1 MVFTI
6 LQHPMDELKQV
17 GEHLDELRKR
27 VLRMVIAV
35 GIITFFILGFH
46 LTPFVYN
53 GITLYYPNPNPF
65 DNMAAQVTVAM
76 KHQLLPPTVQLIQ
89 TAPGQAFFAQFYVA
103 VLLGIVIGMPVI
115 VKEFIGFL
123 TPAFAGKE
131 VKIIRSMT
139 VPVVCLFI
147 AGCIFS
153 YLFVTP
159 YILEFLYKYGQS
171 SELLTFLNVVDFITF
186 VLQFLLSFGVSF
198 QLPLIMY
205 AISASGLVSEKFW
218 RKNIRYAIIAIVILG
233 AAITPDGSGI
243 TMWFVSG
250 PMMALYL
257 IGMFFAERR
266 AKQIA
271 TLKS

>member
-17 GEHLDELRKR
+17 GEHLDEIRKR

-103 VLLGIVIGMPVI
+103 VLLGIVVGMPII

-123 TPAFAGKE
+123 APAFDRKE

-139 VPVVCLFI
+139 IPAVCLFI

-198 QLPLIMY
+198 KLPLIMY
-205 AISASGLVSEKFW
+205 AVSASGLVSEKFW
-218 RKNIRYAIIAIVILG
+218 RKNIRYAILAIVILG

-243 TMWFVSG
+243 TMWFISG

-257 IGMFFAERR
+257 IVIFFAELG
-266 AKQIA
+266 AIQNV
-271 TLKS
+271 TFKS

>member
-1 MVFTI
+1 
-6 LQHPMDELKQV
+6 MDELRQIN
-17 GEHLDELRKR
+17 EHLAELRKR
-27 VLRMVIAV
+27 VLRMIIAV
-35 GIITFFILGFH
+35 GIITFIVLGFH

-53 GITLYYPNPNPF
+53 GTTLYYPNPNPF

-76 KHQLLPPTVQLIQ
+76 KHQLLPSTVQLIQ

-115 VKEFIGFL
+115 VKEFVGFL
-123 TPAFAGKE
+123 APALDKKE
-131 VKIIRSMT
+131 FQIIKSIT
-139 VPVVCLFI
+139 IPAVCLFVV
-147 AGCIFS
+147 GCLFS
-153 YLFVTP
+153 YFFVTP

-171 SELLTFLNVVDFITF
+171 AELVTFLNVVDFITF

-205 AISASGLVSEKFW
+205 AVSASGLVDAKFW
-218 RKNIRYAIIAIVILG
+218 RKNIRYAIITIVILG

-257 IGMFFAERR
+257 IGMVFAERR

>member
-1 MVFTI
+1 MV
-6 LQHPMDELKQV
+6 ELKQV
-17 GEHLDELRKR
+17 SEHLEELRKA

-35 GIITFFILGFH
+35 GIITFFVLGFH
-46 LTPFVYN
+46 LTPFVYH
-53 GITLYYPNPNPF
+53 GITMYYPNPNPF
-65 DNMAAQVTVAM
+65 DNMAAQATVAM
-76 KHQLLPPTVQLIQ
+76 KHQLLPSTVQLIQ

-103 VLLGIVIGMPVI
+103 VLMGVVIGMPVI

-123 TPAFAGKE
+123 APALDKKE
-131 VKIIRSMT
+131 IQIIRT
-139 VPVVCLFI
+139 ITIPAVCLFI
-147 AGCIFS
+147 AGCVFS

-171 SELLTFLNVVDFITF
+171 SELLTFLNVVDFVTF
-186 VLQFLLSFGVSF
+186 VLQSLLSFGISF

-205 AISASGLVSEKFW
+205 AVSASGLVSENFW
-218 RKNIRYAIIAIVILG
+218 RKNIRYAIIVIVILG

-250 PMMALYL
+250 PMIALYL
-257 IGMFFAERR
+257 IGMIFAERR